1 MLLVIAAI
9 VLALVLGWGIV
20 KLIALP
26 FGGVGAVAWF
36 WGFLLVAIVLGVL
49 IFLGR
54 RRQKTARAKAAE
66 ARAAQFKQR

>member
-1 MLLVIAAI
+1 MQQHQCQRACERRKC
-9 VLALVLGWGIV
+9 IV

-26 FGGVGAVAWF
+26 FGGVGVVAWF
-36 WGFLLVAIVLGVL
+36 WGFLLVAVVIGVL
-49 IFLGR
+49 IFFGR